1 MVVIRKVD
9 RRPLWD
15 RTAHIAEPWLRTE
28 DLAAD
33 ALQDL
38 RTKGNRLSVYLIS
51 SLEPSEL
58 DRLLA
63 AMAANRNLLDKLD
76 YAAFDASLLNDLQI
90 KVEPTLGETPDEEV
104 NKWHRDLV
112 ELTACKLTNLGL
124 AIRRHATV
132 GRKYPKDIEEL
143 IRQGL
148 RLNQIDHA
156 RLDQNLAKK
165 ILSS

>member
-9 RRPLWD
+9 HRPLWD
-15 RTAHIAEPWLRTE
+15 RSAPPVEPWLRPE

-33 ALQDL
+33 ALQEL
-38 RTKGNRLSVYLIS
+38 RTTKNRLSVYIITS
-51 SLEPSEL
+51 AEAAHL

-63 AMAANRNLLDKLD
+63 AMAASRNVLDKLD
-76 YAAFDASLLNDLQI
+76 YAAFDANLLNDLQI

-104 NKWHRDLV
+104 NKWHSDLV
-112 ELTACKLTNLGL
+112 ELTACKLANLGL

-132 GRKYPKDIEEL
+132 GRKYPKDILGL
-143 IRQGL
+143 IRQGV
-148 RLNQIDHA
+148 RLSQIDHA
-156 RLDQNLAKK
+156 RLNHNLASK